1 MQLGTLLSM
10 TTSGQLAAA
19 AGIARLAP
27 SLYRPCWLAAAG
39 RAGVLTALAE
49 GPQPLE
55 TLAARLEVG
64 PEGRDALLSWLS
76 VGVSLGELARAGD
89 TWRLRSSLSRRL
101 AQPEHDPAL
110 AALEELVGLHTRL
123 LLETPARLR
132 ERRPFQ
138 LADQDGEVIARSSRI
153 VEPLIHEAVRAAVPA
168 QGATRLLEVG
178 CGTGTHLRAAAACNP
193 ALTALG
199 LELQPEVAA
208 MARGNLARWGLADR
222 VRVESGDVR
231 ARPASPEWDLV
242 TLHQNIYYFPV
253 AERPALLA
261 HVRGF
266 LRPGGRLLLTTG
278 CRGGSVA
285 MGVLDLWGAATEGA
299 GRLPDPD
306 ELVAQ
311 LGEAGYMGAASERLV
326 PGEALF
332 AFTATK
338 P

>member
-39 RAGVLTALAE
+39 RARVLSALAE
-49 GPQPLE
+49 GPQTLA

-76 VGVSLGELARAGD
+76 VGVSLGELARSGE

-138 LADQDGEVIARSSRI
+138 LADQDCEVIARSSRI

-178 CGTGTHLRAAAACNP
+178 CGTGTHLRTAAACNA

-199 LELQPEVAA
+199 LELQPEVAVL
-208 MARGNLARWGLADR
+208 ARENLARWGLSDR
-222 VRVESGDVR
+222 VQVEAGDVR
-231 ARPASPEWDLV
+231 ERPASPVWDLV

-253 AERPALLA
+253 SERPALLA

-278 CRGGSVA
+278 CRGGSVV

-311 LGEAGYMGAASERLV
+311 LGEAGYKGAASARLV

-332 AFTATK
+332 AFTATN

>member
-110 AALEELVGLHTRL
+110 AALGAAGGT
-123 LLETPARLR
+123 ANGNANGNGSSNG
-132 ERRPFQ
+132 
-138 LADQDGEVIARSSRI
+138 ADQLQRARQIARDDPRI
-153 VEPLIHEAVRAAVPA
+153 VANIVKSWV
-168 QGATRLLEVG
+168 
-178 CGTGTHLRAAAACNP
+178 NP
-193 ALTALG
+193 N
-199 LELQPEVAA
+199 E
-208 MARGNLARWGLADR
+208 
-222 VRVESGDVR
+222 
-231 ARPASPEWDLV
+231 
-242 TLHQNIYYFPV
+242 
-253 AERPALLA
+253 
-261 HVRGF
+261 
-266 LRPGGRLLLTTG
+266 
-278 CRGGSVA
+278 
-285 MGVLDLWGAATEGA
+285 
-299 GRLPDPD
+299 
-306 ELVAQ
+306 
-311 LGEAGYMGAASERLV
+311 
-326 PGEALF
+326 
-332 AFTATK
+332 
-338 P
+338 